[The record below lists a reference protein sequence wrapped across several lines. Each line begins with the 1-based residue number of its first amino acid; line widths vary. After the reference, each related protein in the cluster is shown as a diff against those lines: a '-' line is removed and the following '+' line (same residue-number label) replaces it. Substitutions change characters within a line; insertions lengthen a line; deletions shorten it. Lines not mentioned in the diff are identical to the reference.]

1 MPYRLYRLVG
11 DKLVGRFLLY
21 SFRREVAAGNDHE
34 AAHSAV
40 ALQLG
45 NSQPCKEGD
54 TCAFETNI
62 VVPGESARRR
72 FVPVNATPVMGEHL
86 LYLAGEKCERLT
98 SGTCADDDSLSP
110 DAPYLADR
118 YCWPCRVRAA
128 IDADGMEARAFDDGY
143 AQAVDDV
150 RWLADAR
157 AEYGPLGV
165 KNAADYFALNDSER
179 VLHTQAKTAGQIADM
194 LGGTLDDA
202 WGWLPS
208 WRWDEWKDR
217 HDER

>member
-1 MPYRLYRLVG
+1 MTTLWIDATAGIAG
-11 DKLVGRFLLY
+11 DMLLG
-21 SFRREVAAGNDHE
+21 ALIDAG
-34 AAHSAV
+34 A
-40 ALQLG
+40 
-45 NSQPCKEGD
+45 PIEG
-54 TCAFETNI
+54 
-62 VVPGESARRR
+62 
-72 FVPVNATPVMGEHL
+72 
-86 LYLAGEKCERLT
+86 
-98 SGTCADDDSLSP
+98 
-110 DAPYLADR
+110 
-118 YCWPCRVRAA
+118 VRAA

-179 VLHTQAKTAGQIADM
+179 VLHTQTKTAEQIADM
-194 LGGTLDDA
+194 LDGTLDQA